1 MLSGCPPAPTAP
13 SALCTNY
20 ERVATSPVPEGVDL
34 KPTQL
39 RDPTPRGPFR
49 RLIPQDALGGFDP
62 FADLPAADR
71 QQRMV

>member
-1 MLSGCPPAPTAP
+1 MLSGCPPAPTA
-13 SALCTNY
+13 SWALCTGY
-20 ERVATSPVPEGVDL
+20 EKMGSRPVPEGVDL

-49 RLIPQDALGGFDP
+49 GLIPQDALGGFDP